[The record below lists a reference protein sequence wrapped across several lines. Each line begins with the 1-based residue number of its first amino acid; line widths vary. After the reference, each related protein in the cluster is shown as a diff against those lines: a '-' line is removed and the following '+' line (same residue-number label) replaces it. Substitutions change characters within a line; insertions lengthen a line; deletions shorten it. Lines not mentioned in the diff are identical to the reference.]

1 MEELKYNILW
11 LDDYFGKL
19 HDNVEC
25 RKPEIKAFI
34 RDLDNAI
41 EYGFKVNGVD
51 TFDAFAKEMRNIDKY
66 DAIILD
72 LKGMTID
79 GQESDSIVK
88 NALDLIRNNKQVL
101 TYIYS
106 ANLDDR
112 YFSLTIEDLKN
123 AGRVFDKN
131 SSSIVMYEKIKQDL
145 DSSLRFYEGYEYC
158 LNLFT
163 ENYLNSKN
171 RAIMDKILINYNT
184 LDDTYQ
190 PYNGM
195 RHILEDLCN
204 GLVRVGL
211 IPKYIYYKDDEL
223 KTLNQRLKYLAEF
236 CHTHT
241 DENKKPIFEYDNPI
255 VPFSVCSIE
264 IKYIFKFLKD
274 ITNNYSHFLEEN
286 PDYLGFGESAY
297 QYNRLVKQSCYP
309 AFFVAMKWYYNYM
322 SKNDRK
328 K

>member
-1 MEELKYNILW
+1 
-11 LDDYFGKL
+11 
-19 HDNVEC
+19 
-25 RKPEIKAFI
+25 
-34 RDLDNAI
+34 
-41 EYGFKVNGVD
+41 
-51 TFDAFAKEMRNIDKY
+51 
-66 DAIILD
+66 
-72 LKGMTID
+72 
-79 GQESDSIVK
+79 
-88 NALDLIRNNKQVL
+88 
-101 TYIYS
+101 
-106 ANLDDR
+106 
-112 YFSLTIEDLKN
+112 
-123 AGRVFDKN
+123 
-131 SSSIVMYEKIKQDL
+131 MYEKIKQDL